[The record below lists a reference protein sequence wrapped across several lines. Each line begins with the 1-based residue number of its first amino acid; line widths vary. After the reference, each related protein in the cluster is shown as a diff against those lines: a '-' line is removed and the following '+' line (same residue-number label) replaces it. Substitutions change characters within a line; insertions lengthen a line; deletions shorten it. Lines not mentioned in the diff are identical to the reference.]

1 MLLCVVNVSEGR
13 DADVLGELAAVA
25 GTNLLDLHRDA
36 YHHRAVL
43 TLVGEE
49 APRLVARVAVD
60 RIDLG
65 RHEGV
70 HPRLGAVDVVPFVPY
85 SGDTMASAVAARDAF
100 MAWAAAELSLPCF
113 AYGPERSLPEV
124 RRRAW
129 HDLTPDT
136 GPPLPH
142 PTAGAACVGA
152 RDVLVAY
159 NVWLAHADLAAA
171 REVAAAVR
179 SAEIRAL
186 GLPVGSRVQVSM
198 NLVAPEV
205 VGPAAAYDAVAG
217 RVPVGGAELVG
228 LVPERLLHA
237 VPAARWAELD
247 LSEDRTV
254 EARLSRRA
262 EIEPGTG

>member
-25 GTNLLDLHRDA
+25 GPDLLDLHRDPH
-36 YHHRAVL
+36 HHRAVL
-43 TLVGEE
+43 TLVGED

-60 RIDLG
+60 RIDLT
-65 RHEGV
+65 RHEGA

-85 SGDTMASAVAARDAF
+85 VGDRIATALAARDAF

-113 AYGPERSLPEV
+113 AYGPERTLPEV

-129 HDLTPDT
+129 HDLAPDT
-136 GPPLPH
+136 GPAVAH

-152 RDVLVAY
+152 RDMLVAY

-198 NLVAPEV
+198 NLVAPDV
-205 VGPAAAYDAVAG
+205 AGPAAAYDAVAG
-217 RVPVGGAELVG
+217 RVAVSGAELVG
-228 LVPERLLHA
+228 LVPERVLRA
-237 VPAARWAELD
+237 VPPARWAELD

-254 EARLSRRA
+254 EARLALRSTKL
-262 EIEPGTG
+262 G